1 MSLSSRMYVCVQD
14 CPSTARCCNTAAM
27 RTQLQERDKSVL
39 SMCPVVH
46 NISGQLTMSHAIR
59 DEYINGTGKVCQRK
73 NFGNTRCMYSVVG
86 NVLFRPGKLDM
97 VFKGVRSVPAMCS
110 ILKRSTHGSLLE
122 IRVSM
127 MVMTVH
133 LHKEFTV
140 CEQCPLQQK
149 LANVCGSEAIYM
161 LPRTEEE
168 SNALMFRI
176 DDWQKVLHA
185 EGSEVVDVMNTLT
198 SIVSI
203 SRLGNCTLRTSS
215 PSKGPLRDWLRVQR
229 CVNHALC
236 GLSHFIVDLEV

>member
-1 MSLSSRMYVCVQD
+1 MTIRTRNFD
-14 CPSTARCCNTAAM
+14 NTACLSHHIQFM
-27 RTQLQERDKSVL
+27 RTHLKTRDETAL

-46 NISGQLTMSHAIR
+46 NISGQLVMSDTVR
-59 DEYINGTGKVCQRK
+59 LEYLNGSGNVCQRK

-110 ILKRSTHGSLLE
+110 LLRRSTGGSLLE

-127 MVMTVH
+127 LVMTVN
-133 LHKEFTV
+133 LHKQFSV

-149 LANVCGSEAIYM
+149 LARVCGVDAIYM

-176 DDWQKVLHA
+176 DRWRSVLRGFDD
-185 EGSEVVDVMNTLT
+185 EDVDVMDMLT

-203 SRLGNCTLRTSS
+203 SRLGNCTIRTSS
-215 PSKGPLRDWLRVQR
+215 PIKGSLEDWIRVQKTVHR
-229 CVNHALC
+229 ALH
-236 GLSHFIVDLEV
+236 GLAHFLVDLQL